1 MHHSEFAEILD
12 HSSGLTCHFA
22 SVSSATRPLVEQLRE
37 MYVAR
42 AKEFGYVGFSYEIDD
57 IFHRRSTYIY
67 ITEADKVVM
76 VCRAT
81 PRPPGMFLPFEM
93 GLREDGG
100 SYKLGENEKAADL
113 ASYTHVKGYYQK
125 AFPLLAAGMGR
136 YLKAYGAPTA
146 YSLYDIAHEK
156 VEQVHFLNG
165 WVPSS
170 RFPEPVYFPT
180 FCQHTGAG
188 LKPVLWRVTEWDWER
203 IAYLDRSASERFQLG
218 K

>member
-1 MHHSEFAEILD
+1 MHHSELAEIFD
-12 HSSGLTCHFA
+12 PSNGLTCHFV
-22 SVSSATRPLVEQLRE
+22 SVSSATQPLVDQLRE

-42 AKEFGYVGFSYEIDD
+42 ADEFGYVGFSYEVDD
-57 IFHRRSTYIY
+57 IFHLRSTYIY
-67 ITEADKVVM
+67 VTNGEKVVM

-81 PRPPGMFLPFEM
+81 PRPPGTFLPFEM
-93 GLREDGG
+93 GIREDGG

-146 YSLYDIAHEK
+146 YSLYDLSHKK
-156 VEQVHFLNG
+156 VEQIHLLNG

-180 FCQHTGAG
+180 FCRHTDAG
-188 LKPVLWRVTEWDWER
+188 SKPVLWKITEWDSER
-203 IAYLDRSASERFQLG
+203 ITYLDRTASESF
-218 K
+218 